1 MKVKD
6 FINGQFQGRHN
17 NLIFYTRGN
26 NTYVR
31 RYAIPGKKRKWETE
45 GRTPKQ
51 QAVAIRFKAVQ
62 VFYMTFAKQVS
73 PWQKQWDDTPR
84 TCFSQ
89 ETSIASGRKAKSPI
103 SGISCSRTALY
114 LSPGI

>member
-73 PWQKQWDDTPR
+73 PEICT
-84 TCFSQ
+84 TC
-89 ETSIASGRKAKSPI
+89 ICGLASSKCMTAFAI
-103 SGISCSRTALY
+103 LNSGSSFCRHSR
-114 LSPGI
+114 I

>member
-73 PWQKQWDDTPR
+73 PEIWR
-84 TCFSQ
+84 
-89 ETSIASGRKAKSPI
+89 ALVRRHAVSGKERRRREGKGKEKAKKNGRSEERPF
-103 SGISCSRTALY
+103 SR
-114 LSPGI
+114 

>member
-31 RYAIPGKKRKWETE
+31 RYA
-45 GRTPKQ
+45 
-51 QAVAIRFKAVQ
+51 
-62 VFYMTFAKQVS
+62 
-73 PWQKQWDDTPR
+73 
-84 TCFSQ
+84 
-89 ETSIASGRKAKSPI
+89 
-103 SGISCSRTALY
+103 SRQYKFFT
-114 LSPGI
+114 

>member
-31 RYAIPGKKRKWETE
+31 RYAIPGK
-45 GRTPKQ
+45 
-51 QAVAIRFKAVQ
+51 
-62 VFYMTFAKQVS
+62 TFMVKPVS
-73 PWQKQWDDTPR
+73 
-84 TCFSQ
+84 
-89 ETSIASGRKAKSPI
+89 I
-103 SGISCSRTALY
+103 SSVSVDR
-114 LSPGI
+114 S